1 MPFPPYIARAITRF
15 LGKPDVLDRVDR
27 LHFADSGH
35 GFDTFGLSPDF
46 VGMGDAVVSPLY
58 EKYFRVRSHGAE
70 NIPRTGPG
78 IVASNHS
85 GTLPFDGMMLWADV
99 LRNSDP
105 PRIPRPIADYFVP
118 SLPII
123 GTLFARCGMVGGS
136 RGNARALL
144 EAGELLMIFPE
155 GTPGISKPFS
165 ERYKVQEWRM
175 GHCELAIRHRAPVIP
190 VGIVGPEEQ
199 MPQIA
204 AIPFP
209 GPIPYLPI
217 PATLVP
223 LPVRYHIYYGD
234 PVRLDTE
241 YDPSDAD
248 DPDAVREAALK
259 VKARVQAL
267 LDKGLEERE
276 GIFR

>member
-1 MPFPPYIARAITRF
+1 
-15 LGKPDVLDRVDR
+15 
-27 LHFADSGH
+27 
-35 GFDTFGLSPDF
+35 
-46 VGMGDAVVSPLY
+46 
-58 EKYFRVRSHGAE
+58 
-70 NIPRTGPG
+70 
-78 IVASNHS
+78 
-85 GTLPFDGMMLWADV
+85 
-99 LRNSDP
+99 
-105 PRIPRPIADYFVP
+105 
-118 SLPII
+118 
-123 GTLFARCGMVGGS
+123 
-136 RGNARALL
+136 
-144 EAGELLMIFPE
+144 LMIFPE